1 MQNILFNNMISGN
14 KLIIYLIYG
23 YILIVLVIFNIS
35 YYQKSIE
42 FHRYE
47 DSKYNIRFANT
58 LQDSLLTKKVW
69 QTAPSNVGDKTKG
82 YMSSWESIPDW
93 EYKNEKDDDVF
104 GYLIKRFPDLDMS
117 RIIKE
122 KKILAFDLWRY
133 AKVYDEGGLYA
144 DSDVSKS
151 NEFES
156 AISKLSGCKVILG
169 IEADSRTKG
178 DWWVGI
184 MQRQLQIN
192 QWSFYS
198 APNHPILK
206 FVIDR
211 IIKRLQYRLDR
222 EDELRTDEVEDL
234 TGPAVWTDTLKDY
247 LRLVVGVD
255 IEKEMKCGQ
264 SYKYDD
270 ICLLNIMAMAGN
282 TARSHSCPNNPE
294 SDNFFLST
302 HHFEGSW
309 KD

>member
-1 MQNILFNNMISGN
+1 MN
-14 KLIIYLIYG
+14 
-23 YILIVLVIFNIS
+23 
-35 YYQKSIE
+35 
-42 FHRYE
+42 
-47 DSKYNIRFANT
+47 
-58 LQDSLLTKKVW
+58 
-69 QTAPSNVGDKTKG
+69 
-82 YMSSWESIPDW
+82 SWENIPNW
-93 EYKNEKDDDVF
+93 EYKNENDDNVYE
-104 GYLIKRFPDLDMS
+104 YLKKRFPELDMG

-151 NEFES
+151 NGFES
-156 AISKLSGCKVILG
+156 SMSKLGGCKVILG

-178 DWWVGI
+178 DWWVGV
-184 MQRQLQIN
+184 MKRQLQIN

-198 APNHPILK
+198 APKQPILK

-211 IIKRLQYRLDR
+211 IIQRLQYRLDR
-222 EDELRTDEVEDL
+222 EDKLRTVEVEEL
-234 TGPAVWTDTLKDY
+234 TGPAIWTDTLKDY

-270 ICLLNIMAMAGN
+270 ICLLNIMGMAGN
-282 TARSHSCPNNPE
+282 TAKSHSCPNNPE
-294 SDNFFLST
+294 SDNFVLST

-309 KD
+309 KY